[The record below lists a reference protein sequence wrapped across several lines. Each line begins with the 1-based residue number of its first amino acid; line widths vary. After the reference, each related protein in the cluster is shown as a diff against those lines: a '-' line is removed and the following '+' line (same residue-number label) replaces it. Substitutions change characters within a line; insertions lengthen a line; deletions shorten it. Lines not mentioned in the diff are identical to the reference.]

1 MYHSC
6 QASQGSG
13 GLLQRDGGCHKRY
26 VSWKYSSPAGLSHG
40 RYVAF
45 GDLCFFLIFFFLA
58 NEDDLISALWNL
70 ALSLSFSHTFF
81 LSFAIFLLNQL
92 SSYRFLSAVEE
103 TSTPSASS
111 DIVLQCLRDL
121 SLQTS
126 EGSSPDLAHQL
137 SDRLMQAAQQVAVA
151 WWLWVDVACDAFY
164 RLTFSLNTPEH
175 TRTDFLLSRALLC
188 SSLLKTPYCFVF
200 LGLGQI

>member
-1 MYHSC
+1 MFSSSLPEIPHKALINLLC
-6 QASQGSG
+6 ITVVKHRKALEVFCREMVAATSG
-13 GLLQRDGGCHKRY
+13 TSAESILHLLAYLTDGTLSSGVF
-26 VSWKYSSPAGLSHG
+26 VSFYF
-40 RYVAF
+40 Y
-45 GDLCFFLIFFFLA
+45 FFLA

-151 WWLWVDVACDAFY
+151 
-164 RLTFSLNTPEH
+164 
-175 TRTDFLLSRALLC
+175 
-188 SSLLKTPYCFVF
+188 
-200 LGLGQI
+200 